1 MSTLDR
7 LSDILTT
14 YFGVEES
21 EVRPDAT
28 FAELDL
34 DSLAIVEFALVAEK
48 EFGVAI
54 GEDEVSPQA
63 TVSDALALL
72 AAKGVRA
79 AERSLRSEHRESER
93 SSRSEHRDG

>member
-1 MSTLDR
+1 MSAFTR
-7 LSDILTT
+7 LSGILTA

-48 EFGVAI
+48 EFGVPI
-54 GEDEVSPQA
+54 GEDEVSPNA
-63 TVSDALALL
+63 SLADALALL
-72 AAKGVRA
+72 GAKGVP
-79 AERSLRSEHRESER
+79 EH
-93 SSRSEHRDG
+93 G

>member
-1 MSTLDR
+1 MTTVLDR
-7 LSDILTT
+7 LSELLVG
-14 YFGVEES
+14 YFGVEPD

-54 GEDEVSPQA
+54 GEDEVSPKA
-63 TVSDALALL
+63 RIRDALAMLD
-72 AAKGVRA
+72 AKGIRG
-79 AERSLRSEHRESER
+79 
-93 SSRSEHRDG
+93 DG

>member
-1 MSTLDR
+1 MSAFSR
-7 LSDILTT
+7 LSAILTT

-54 GEDEVSPQA
+54 GEDEVSPHA
-63 TVSDALALL
+63 TVTDALALL
-72 AAKGVRA
+72 GAKGV
-79 AERSLRSEHRESER
+79 HC
-93 SSRSEHRDG
+93 DV

>member
-1 MSTLDR
+1 MSPSILER
-7 LSDILTT
+7 LSGLLVS
-14 YFGVEES
+14 YFGVEAD

-48 EFGVAI
+48 EFGVTI

-63 TVSDALALL
+63 RVADALALL
-72 AAKGVRA
+72 DAKGIRG
-79 AERSLRSEHRESER
+79 
-93 SSRSEHRDG
+93 DG

>member
-7 LSDILTT
+7 LSGILTT

-21 EVRPDAT
+21 EVRPDVT

-48 EFGVAI
+48 EFGVTI
-54 GEDEVSPQA
+54 GDDEVSPQA
-63 TVSDALALL
+63 TVTDALALL
-72 AAKGVRA
+72 GAKGVHNHGR
-79 AERSLRSEHRESER
+79 
-93 SSRSEHRDG
+93 

>member
-7 LSDILTT
+7 LSGILTT

-21 EVRPDAT
+21 EVRPDVT

-54 GEDEVSPQA
+54 GDDEVSPQA
-63 TVSDALALL
+63 TVTDALALL
-72 AAKGVRA
+72 GRKGVPSS
-79 AERSLRSEHRESER
+79 ERSLRSEHR
-93 SSRSEHRDG
+93 DG

>member
-1 MSTLDR
+1 MSAFTR
-7 LSDILTT
+7 LSTILVT

-21 EVRPDAT
+21 EVRPGVT

-54 GEDEVSPQA
+54 GEDEVSPHA
-63 TVSDALALL
+63 TVDDALAMLD
-72 AAKGVRA
+72 AKGVPDA
-79 AERSLRSEHRESER
+79 
-93 SSRSEHRDG
+93 

>member
-1 MSTLDR
+1 MSAFAR
-7 LSDILTT
+7 LSGILTS

-48 EFGVAI
+48 EFGVPI
-54 GEDEVSPQA
+54 GEDEMSPHA
-63 TVSDALALL
+63 TVTDALALL
-72 AAKGVRA
+72 GAKGVPTDA
-79 AERSLRSEHRESER
+79 
-93 SSRSEHRDG
+93 

>member
-1 MSTLDR
+1 MSAYSR
-7 LSDILTT
+7 LSTILVT

-54 GEDEVSPQA
+54 GEDAVSPHA
-63 TVSDALALL
+63 TVDDALVLL
-72 AAKGVRA
+72 GAKGVPDA
-79 AERSLRSEHRESER
+79 
-93 SSRSEHRDG
+93 

>member
-7 LSDILTT
+7 LSGILTS

-21 EVRPDAT
+21 EVRPDVT

-48 EFGVAI
+48 EFGVVI

-63 TVSDALALL
+63 TVTDALALL
-72 AAKGVRA
+72 GAKGVP
-79 AERSLRSEHRESER
+79 S
-93 SSRSEHRDG
+93 DG

>member
-7 LSDILTT
+7 LCGILTG
-14 YFGVEES
+14 YFGVEAD

-48 EFGVAI
+48 EFGILI
-54 GEDEVSPQA
+54 GEDEVTPHA
-63 TVSDALALL
+63 TVTDALLL
-72 AAKGVRA
+72 LGAKGVP
-79 AERSLRSEHRESER
+79 EDE
-93 SSRSEHRDG
+93 

>member
-7 LSDILTT
+7 LSGILTA

-21 EVRPDAT
+21 EVRPDVT

-48 EFGVAI
+48 EFGVVI

-63 TVSDALALL
+63 TVTDALALL
-72 AAKGVRA
+72 GAKGVPT
-79 AERSLRSEHRESER
+79 
-93 SSRSEHRDG
+93 DG

>member
-7 LSDILTT
+7 LCGILID
-14 YFGVEES
+14 YFGVEAD

-48 EFGVAI
+48 EFGILIAD
-54 GEDEVSPQA
+54 DEVTPHA
-63 TVSDALALL
+63 TVTDALLL
-72 AAKGVRA
+72 LGAKGVTD
-79 AERSLRSEHRESER
+79 
-93 SSRSEHRDG
+93 DG